1 MRNVHIGVGLCIL
14 VLAASAAALARPD
27 NKPKAGPMTGTWECT
42 AHGTSQGDMSFTLNL
57 QQNGETVTGTVG
69 TSQGDVEITTGT
81 YKKHVLDIHIEIA
94 QGTYRVTGTFKGGQL
109 SGDWSKDQDQK
120 GTWEGKK
127 TAAAKP
133 AGQ

>member
-1 MRNVHIGVGLCIL
+1 MRNIRIGLGLCII
-14 VLAASAAALARPD
+14 VLAASAAVI
-27 NKPKAGPMTGTWECT
+27 AGPDKTKAAPMSGTWECT
-42 AHGTSQGDMSFTLNL
+42 AHGTSQGDMPFTLNL

-69 TSQGDVEITTGT
+69 TSHGDAEITTGT

-127 TAAAKP
+127 TATAKP